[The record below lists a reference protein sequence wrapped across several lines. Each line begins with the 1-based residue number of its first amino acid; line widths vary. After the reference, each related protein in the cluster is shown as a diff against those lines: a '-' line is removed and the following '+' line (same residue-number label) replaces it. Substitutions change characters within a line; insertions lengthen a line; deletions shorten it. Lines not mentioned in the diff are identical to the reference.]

1 MDAIEPVTPA
11 PVPVVND
18 VADLSVCVGQM
29 EGRAPGVDVQPEIE
43 NAKLAI
49 TTLESRG
56 LKMARVFLENVM
68 DKIAYSAPNNY

>member
-1 MDAIEPVTPA
+1 MEPVTPA

-18 VADLSVCVGQM
+18 VADLSVRVGQM